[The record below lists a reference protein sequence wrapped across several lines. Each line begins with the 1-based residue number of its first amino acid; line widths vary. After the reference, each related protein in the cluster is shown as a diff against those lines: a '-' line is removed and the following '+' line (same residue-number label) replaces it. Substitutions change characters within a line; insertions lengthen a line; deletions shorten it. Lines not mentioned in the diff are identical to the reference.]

1 MKNVKDY
8 LKLNYDIS
16 KPIKKWYGDFKIT
29 WVSFYYHSGN
39 KFSEEILIGLPKE
52 ITGDFYFWIGSE
64 ASSELISYFTERF
77 FEVLSLLSDCFT
89 MKICPSLLTFK
100 KSHRII

>member
-29 WVSFYYHSGN
+29 FYEISFYYHSGN

-64 ASSELISYFTERF
+64 ASSELISYVTE
-77 FEVLSLLSDCFT
+77 L
-89 MKICPSLLTFK
+89 IK
-100 KSHRII
+100 KLVKFMEKLEFIKNYRRGSHV

>member
-64 ASSELISYFTERF
+64 ASSELISDVTELIKKTCK
-77 FEVLSLLSDCFT
+77 VYG
-89 MKICPSLLTFK
+89 KIRVIKTQQISAAYL
-100 KSHRII
+100 